1 MLNEVKRI
9 STINN
14 KLLVFAFLVL
24 AMLFLFFG
32 SGEIMG
38 GINGNM
44 SENGWLGS
52 NSCGGSLLQLYSFGV
67 SLSASYFIERD
78 INPITICHNNCIKER
93 R

>member
-24 AMLFLFFG
+24 VMLFLFFG

-52 NSCGGSLLQLYSFGV
+52 NS
-67 SLSASYFIERD
+67 
-78 INPITICHNNCIKER
+78 
-93 R
+93 